1 MLADQGQQQEPT
13 GALGTA
19 VHLPGEWLSALVAF
33 IAGVLP
39 GWRDDPVREA
49 VSAETPLTAQLCS
62 RLNSVARHTSG
73 WDFLQ
78 FRREEPDEADS
89 RRSIDLVAAAS
100 GAVIWIA
107 GREYTEYRTLFP
119 IECKR
124 LPTPGGSD
132 RDEREYLISRFK
144 TTGGV
149 QRFKSGHHGRAH
161 ARAAMIGYVQD
172 KDISYWRER
181 LDGWIDSLV
190 ADTAP
195 GWSTHDKLALA
206 GHDAAKRTATLRS
219 RHARVSGLAPIQ
231 LDHLWI
237 EL

>member
-13 GALGTA
+13 GGLSAS
-19 VHLPGEWLSALVAF
+19 VHLPGEWLTALVAF

-62 RLNSVARHTSG
+62 RLNSVARHASG

-89 RRSIDLVAAAS
+89 RRSIDLVAAPS

-107 GREYTEYRTLFP
+107 GREYTEYRTLLP

-149 QRFKSGHHGRAH
+149 QRFKAGQHGHAH
-161 ARAAMIGYVQD
+161 ARAVMIGYVQD

-190 ADTAP
+190 ADAAP
-195 GWSTHDKLALA
+195 GWSTHDRLALA
-206 GHDAAKRTATLRS
+206 DHDTAKRTATLWS
-219 RHARVSGLAPIQ
+219 SHARVSELAPIR

-237 EL
+237 EM